1 MHLSIMAFLAIALPL
16 TAAAAP
22 TWQNVSSE
30 PGKRI
35 ELDRTS
41 IKREGQTV
49 EAQSRMILDKELTD
63 VRSGAP
69 YLIIEV
75 ITRYDCTARNANTI
89 KRTFKKDENTIV
101 RAEDLKGT
109 DLPVRSG
116 TLDDKVLREVC
127 RPPKESQAD
136 LAAKAN
142 EAANQLRQ
150 ANDALLKKELAKAP
164 KAAPLKAA
172 DAAPP
177 VTEEAPKPAIPSIR
191 PSLKAAA
198 EAGQPKPAADSA
210 PAESKPATPV
220 TRMAPPPVVKAPA
233 TAVRQAPAAKPKPS
247 VPQGGY
253 MLELV
258 HNEATRESTRPASPV
273 QWGYEGA
280 GAPENWAR
288 IDPRNSLC
296 ASGQRQSPI
305 DISDGIKVD
314 VEPVRFDYRPSRFRI
329 ADTGRS
335 IEVFVG
341 DMSFSLTGKTYT
353 LQKITFHR
361 PSEERID
368 GRRFDM
374 SAHLIHKA
382 DDGQLAIIAVLIE
395 RGNENPFI
403 QTLWNNLPLE
413 KGLEV
418 APPAA
423 TIDLESLL
431 PTSRNYYTYMGSLT
445 TPPCT
450 EGVLWLVMKQPI
462 QVSPQQIDIFS
473 RLYRN
478 NARPVQPTNG
488 RLIKE
493 GR

>member
-1 MHLSIMAFLAIALPL
+1 MHPSIVVALAVALPL
-16 TAAAAP
+16 TAIAAP
-22 TWQNVSSE
+22 TWQIVSSE

-41 IKREGQTV
+41 IKREGQSV
-49 EAQSRMILDKELTD
+49 EAQSRMILDKELID
-63 VRSGAP
+63 IRSGAP

-75 ITRYDCTARNANTI
+75 VTRYDCTARNANTI

-136 LAAKAN
+136 IATKAN

-150 ANDALLKKELAKAP
+150 ANEALMKKELAKAAP
-164 KAAPLKAA
+164 KPTPLKTA
-172 DAAPP
+172 DAPAAK
-177 VTEEAPKPAIPSIR
+177 TEEAPKAAIPSIR

-198 EAGQPKPAADSA
+198 EANQPKSAADPA
-210 PAESKPATPV
+210 PVESKPATPV
-220 TRMAPPPVVKAPA
+220 ARTTPAAVVKPPATKPPAVRPPPTVKPQPPA
-233 TAVRQAPAAKPKPS
+233 
-247 VPQGGY
+247 PQGGY

-258 HNEATRESTRPASPV
+258 RSDHARPTPPV

-288 IDPRNSLC
+288 LDPRNSLC

-314 VEPVRFDYRPSRFRI
+314 VEPIRFDYRPSRFRI
-329 ADTGRS
+329 VDSGRT
-335 IEVFVG
+335 IEVFLG
-341 DMSFSLTGKTYT
+341 DMAFSLTGKTYT

-382 DDGQLAIIAVLIE
+382 DDGEQAIIAVLIE

-423 TIDLESLL
+423 TVDLEALL
-431 PTSRNYYTYMGSLT
+431 PTSRNYYAYMGSLT

-450 EGVLWLVMKQPI
+450 EGVLWLVMKQPV
-462 QVSPQQIDIFS
+462 QVSQQQVDIFS

>member
-1 MHLSIMAFLAIALPL
+1 MHPSIVVALAIALPL
-16 TAAAAP
+16 TATAAP

-49 EAQSRMILDKELTD
+49 EAQSRMILEKELID
-63 VRSGAP
+63 IRSGAP

-75 ITRYDCTARNANTI
+75 VTRYDCTARNANTI

-150 ANDALLKKELAKAP
+150 ANEALLKKELAKAP
-164 KAAPLKAA
+164 KATPLKTS
-172 DAAPP
+172 DAAPAAA
-177 VTEEAPKPAIPSIR
+177 EEAPKSAIPSIR

-198 EAGQPKPAADSA
+198 EANLPKPATNPA
-210 PAESKPATPV
+210 PVETRPVAQNTPAPVAKPP
-220 TRMAPPPVVKAPA
+220 
-233 TAVRQAPAAKPKPS
+233 AVRRPPAAKPRPPA
-247 VPQGGY
+247 PQGGY

-258 HNEATRESTRPASPV
+258 RSEPTRPTLPV

-288 IDPRNSLC
+288 LDPRNSLC

-329 ADTGRS
+329 ADTGRTV
-335 IEVFVG
+335 EVFLG

-353 LQKITFHR
+353 LQKIAFHR

-423 TIDLESLL
+423 TIDLDALL
-431 PTSRNYYTYMGSLT
+431 PTSRNYYAYMGSLT

-462 QVSPQQIDIFS
+462 QVSQQQVDIFS

>member
-1 MHLSIMAFLAIALPL
+1 MHPSIVVALAIALPL
-16 TAAAAP
+16 TATAAP

-41 IKREGQTV
+41 IKREGQSV
-49 EAQSRMILDKELTD
+49 EAQSRMILEKELVD
-63 VRSGAP
+63 IRSGAP

-75 ITRYDCTARNANTI
+75 VTRYDCTARNANTI

-127 RPPKESQAD
+127 RPPKESQAE
-136 LAAKAN
+136 LATKAN

-164 KAAPLKAA
+164 KATPLKTSE
-172 DAAPP
+172 AAPAAA
-177 VTEEAPKPAIPSIR
+177 EEAAKSAIPSIR

-198 EAGQPKPAADSA
+198 EANQPKPIAN
-210 PAESKPATPV
+210 PTPPEIKPVAQNT
-220 TRMAPPPVVKAPA
+220 PPPVTKSPA
-233 TAVRQAPAAKPKPS
+233 TRPPPAAKPKPPA
-247 VPQGGY
+247 PQGGY

-258 HNEATRESTRPASPV
+258 RSEPARPTLPV
-273 QWGYEGA
+273 QWGYEGP

-288 IDPRNSLC
+288 LDPRNSLC
-296 ASGQRQSPI
+296 ASGERQSPI

-314 VEPVRFDYRPSRFRI
+314 VEPIRFDYRPSRFRI
-329 ADTGRS
+329 ADTGRTV
-335 IEVFVG
+335 EVFVG

-353 LQKITFHR
+353 LQKIAFHR

-374 SAHLIHKA
+374 SAQLIHKA

-423 TIDLESLL
+423 TIDLDALL
-431 PTSRNYYTYMGSLT
+431 PTSRNYYAYMGSLT

-450 EGVLWLVMKQPI
+450 EGVLWLVMKQPV
-462 QVSPQQIDIFS
+462 QVSQQQVDIFS

-478 NARPVQPTNG
+478 NARPVQSTNG

>member
-1 MHLSIMAFLAIALPL
+1 MHPSIMVALAIVLPL
-16 TAAAAP
+16 SATAAP

-49 EAQSRMILDKELTD
+49 EAQSRMILEKELVD
-63 VRSGAP
+63 IRSGAP

-75 ITRYDCTARNANTI
+75 VTRYDCTARNANTI

-127 RPPKESQAD
+127 RPPKESQAE
-136 LAAKAN
+136 LAAKAG
-142 EAANQLRQ
+142 EAASQLRQ
-150 ANDALLKKELAKAP
+150 ANEALIKKEMAKAP
-164 KAAPLKAA
+164 KPVALKTSEASPA
-172 DAAPP
+172 K
-177 VTEEAPKPAIPSIR
+177 TEEAPKAAIPSIR

-198 EAGQPKPAADSA
+198 EANQPKPAATPNPVETKPPVTVAQSA
-210 PAESKPATPV
+210 P
-220 TRMAPPPVVKAPA
+220 
-233 TAVRQAPAAKPKPS
+233 TAVAKTPSTRPPAARQPTAAKAKPS
-247 VPQGGY
+247 AAQGGY

-258 HNEATRESTRPASPV
+258 HNEATRATPRVE
-273 QWGYEGA
+273 WGYEGA
-280 GAPENWAR
+280 GAPENWAKL
-288 IDPRNSLC
+288 DPRNSLC

-314 VEPVRFDYRPSRFRI
+314 VEPVRFDYRPSSFRI

-335 IEVFVG
+335 VEVFVG

-382 DDGQLAIIAVLIE
+382 EDGQLAIIAVLIE

-423 TIDLESLL
+423 TIDLEALL
-431 PTSRNYYTYMGSLT
+431 PVSRNYYAYMGSLT

-450 EGVLWLVMKQPI
+450 EGVLWLVMKQPVQASQQ
-462 QVSPQQIDIFS
+462 QVDIFS

>member
-1 MHLSIMAFLAIALPL
+1 MHPSIVVALAIVLPL
-16 TAAAAP
+16 TATAAP

-49 EAQSRMILDKELTD
+49 EAQSRMILEKELVD
-63 VRSGAP
+63 IRSGAP

-75 ITRYDCTARNANTI
+75 VTRYDCTARNANTI

-136 LAAKAN
+136 IAAKAN
-142 EAANQLRQ
+142 DAANQLRQ
-150 ANDALLKKELAKAP
+150 ANEALLKKELAKAP
-164 KAAPLKAA
+164 KAAPMKTADTPAA
-172 DAAPP
+172 A
-177 VTEEAPKPAIPSIR
+177 TEEAPKAAIPSIR

-198 EAGQPKPAADSA
+198 EANQPKPATAPT
-210 PAESKPATPV
+210 PAETKPAAPVARITP
-220 TRMAPPPVVKAPA
+220 APVA
-233 TAVRQAPAAKPKPS
+233 QAPAAKQPAVRPPAAKAKPPA
-247 VPQGGY
+247 PQGGY

-258 HNEATRESTRPASPV
+258 RNEAARPTPAV

-288 IDPRNSLC
+288 LDPRNSLC

-314 VEPVRFDYRPSRFRI
+314 VEPIRFDYRPSRFRI
-329 ADTGRS
+329 ADTGRTV
-335 IEVFVG
+335 EVFLG

-353 LQKITFHR
+353 LQKIAFHR

-382 DDGQLAIIAVLIE
+382 DDGELAIIAVLIE

-423 TIDLESLL
+423 TIDLEALL
-431 PTSRNYYTYMGSLT
+431 PTSRNYYAYMGSLT

-450 EGVLWLVMKQPI
+450 EGVLWLVMKQPV
-462 QVSPQQIDIFS
+462 QVSQQQVDIFS

>member
-1 MHLSIMAFLAIALPL
+1 MHPSIMAALAIALPL
-16 TAAAAP
+16 SAAAAP

-49 EAQSRMILDKELTD
+49 EAQSRMILDKELVD
-63 VRSGAP
+63 IRSGAP

-75 ITRYDCTARNANTI
+75 VTRYDCTARNANTI

-127 RPPKESQAD
+127 RPPKENQAD

-142 EAANQLRQ
+142 EAAEQLRQ
-150 ANDALLKKELAKAP
+150 ANEALLKKELAKAP
-164 KAAPLKAA
+164 KTGAVKTAEN
-172 DAAPP
+172 PP
-177 VTEEAPKPAIPSIR
+177 ATAEQAPKSAIPSIR

-198 EAGQPKPAADSA
+198 EADQAKPT
-210 PAESKPATPV
+210 PAESK
-220 TRMAPPPVVKAPA
+220 APPPVVRSAPPPA
-233 TAVRQAPAAKPKPS
+233 SKPPQQVAQRKPAPAATKPAAL
-247 VPQGGY
+247 PQKGGY

-258 HNEATRESTRPASPV
+258 RNEPVRPAAPV
-273 QWGYEGA
+273 EWGYEGP
-280 GAPENWAR
+280 GSPENWAR
-288 IDPRNSLC
+288 IDPRNALC

-329 ADTGRS
+329 ADTGRT

-382 DDGQLAIIAVLIE
+382 DDGQLAIIALLIE
-395 RGNENPFI
+395 RGNENAFI

-423 TIDLESLL
+423 TVDLESLL